1 MKLII
6 VPTDFS
12 PLADNA
18 LKYAMDLASAMD
30 GSIMLLNVYQL
41 PISFSEVPMVTI
53 SVDELKKISEE
64 KLDEHKKQIER
75 ITGGKLKVYTESK
88 IGRAH
93 V

>member
-18 LKYAMDLASAMD
+18 LKYAVDLASAMG
-30 GSIMLLNVYQL
+30 GSLMMLNVYQL

-53 SVDELKKISEE
+53 SVDELKRISEE
-64 KLDEHKKQIER
+64 KLKETK
-75 ITGGKLKVYTESK
+75 
-88 IGRAH
+88 
-93 V
+93 